1 MFMFAHKLNKPMRHK
16 TQGVRQDKVPPL
28 AVDLFA
34 GCGGLT
40 QGLKSAGFKV
50 VAALDIDH
58 LAAETYRANHPEV
71 HFIEKDIRAVSGVE
85 LLQGLGIETGALDV
99 LAGCPPCQGFSTLR
113 TKNSGKAVKDDR
125 NDLVLEFLRFVQEIK
140 PQSVMLENVPGL
152 ATDRRFSRFRKGLRE
167 LGYIGKK
174 GILDVSQYGVPQ
186 RRNRLIFLAT
196 LTKRPSLAKPNKGG
210 VMTVRDAISELA
222 PPGNSGDALHDLK
235 KRHTNKVKQMIK
247 RIPKDGGSRSS
258 LPEAMR
264 LDCHKKCDGFKDVY
278 GRMKWDDVA
287 PTITSGCTNP
297 SKGRFLH
304 PEQNRAITLR
314 EASILQGFPKLYKF
328 PVMTNKGAIALM
340 IGNALPPP
348 FVAAH
353 AKILLE
359 ILALSRTEMSNS
371 N

>member
-1 MFMFAHKLNKPMRHK
+1 MSSGRLRQNIPTGKKVGKVDSL
-16 TQGVRQDKVPPL
+16 VRQPIG
-28 AVDLFA
+28 ADLFA

-50 VAALDIDH
+50 VAALDINH

-71 HFIEKDIRAVSGVE
+71 RFVEKDIRTVSGVE
-85 LLQGLGIETGALDV
+85 LLQGLGIKAGELDV

-125 NDLVLEFLRFVQEIK
+125 NDLVLEFLRLVQEIK
-140 PQSVMLENVPGL
+140 PKSVMLENVPGL

-167 LGYIGKK
+167 LGYIGTK

-186 RRNRLIFLAT
+186 RRNRLIFMAT
-196 LTKRPSLAKPNKGG
+196 LTKRPSLAKPRKGG
-210 VMTVRDAISELA
+210 VVTVRDAISKLA

-235 KRHTNKVKQMIK
+235 KRHTDKVKRMIK
-247 RIPKDGGSRSS
+247 QIPKNGGSRSS

-314 EASILQGFPKLYKF
+314 EASILQGFPKRYKF

-353 AKILLE
+353 AKSLLKILVPLE
-359 ILALSRTEMSNS
+359 DRHGK
-371 N
+371 